1 MDMIEFQK
9 LMVRQRL
16 KEEEYIL
23 CAAIHYDNGL
33 VYNFHY
39 NYGVETGFV
48 LCGYRHPHIISVLPT
63 NPYWLKNKFNDG
75 DKEAIQKY
83 EELLVKYGWQEDSL
97 TRCKTIQGF
106 ITNKGRFVD
115 RKEAFQIAL
124 AAGQIDESAGVG
136 GELFSEDLY

>member
-1 MDMIEFQK
+1 MKKTLGESNMGKQK
-9 LMVRQRL
+9 
-16 KEEEYIL
+16 EYIL

-33 VYNFHY
+33 TYKFHH

-63 NPYWLKNKFNDG
+63 NPYWLQRKFEECD
-75 DKEAIQKY
+75 EEVIQKY
-83 EELLVKYGWQEDSL
+83 EELKFKYGWQEDSL

-106 ITNKGRFVD
+106 ITNEGRFVN
-115 RKEAFQIAL
+115 RKEAFRIAL
-124 AAGQIDESAGVG
+124 AAGQINESAGSN

>member
-1 MDMIEFQK
+1 MNYKQK
-9 LMVRQRL
+9 
-16 KEEEYIL
+16 EYIL

-75 DKEAIQKY
+75 NEEVIQKY
-83 EELLVKYGWQEDSL
+83 EELKVKYGWQENSL
-97 TRCKTIQGF
+97 TRCETIQGF

-115 RKEAFQIAL
+115 RKEAFKIAL
-124 AAGQIDESAGVG
+124 AAGQIDESAGVDR
-136 GELFSEDLY
+136 ELFSEDLY

>member
-9 LMVRQRL
+9 LMTRQRL
-16 KEEEYIL
+16 KEEECIL

-63 NPYWLKNKFNDG
+63 NPYWLERKFDED
-75 DKEAIQKY
+75 DKEVIQKY
-83 EELLVKYGWQEDSL
+83 DELLVKYGWQEDSL
-97 TRCKTIQGF
+97 TRCETIQGF
-106 ITNKGRFVD
+106 ITNKGRFVN

-124 AAGQIDESAGVG
+124 AAGQIDGSAGVE